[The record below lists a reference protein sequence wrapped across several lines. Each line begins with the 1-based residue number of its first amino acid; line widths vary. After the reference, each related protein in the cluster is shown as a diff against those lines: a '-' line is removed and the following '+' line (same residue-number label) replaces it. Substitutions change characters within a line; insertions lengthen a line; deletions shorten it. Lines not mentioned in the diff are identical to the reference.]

1 MKNKIIIFLL
11 FVIYYHSNCQV
22 VNILPSLSKVK
33 YVKCANCFDPTK
45 TVPEVD
51 MDDNTIYS
59 YNTPAIE
66 YPTLGISHDFG
77 PRNYD
82 DGWHGGIDYN
92 SGGENSDR
100 GDLVLAIEGG
110 KVRLSANKSLKYI
123 VIEKIPKPTTDYHEF
138 GYLHLF
144 RSSTTL
150 PQRSGNCILTYM
162 DGVNNDKIAMIRP
175 SLTSS
180 AATAIST
187 SAPVGATVTHLNN
200 TYLVT
205 NLVQGDEIIGA
216 MGSSTGD
223 NNTLKGEQDDGICDK
238 KDGTEVEC
246 AVGVHLHLSCYMNGN
261 SSGKDGVTKNPFEF
275 VRHDLPAFD
284 LQFISNPSTRVQ
296 GINLTYPGSAKTS
309 ILASVKL
316 IGQSIYA
323 TRYPVA
329 NDLND
334 VKIMIK
340 KANENDDYF
349 NYITGTFKKSYFSFG
364 GTIGTTHTY
373 NTTSISTLKTSLS
386 RTCYSPIGIGKKFNN
401 GSLITTG
408 IKPFCYNSHPWDDF
422 YFSDFLTR
430 LHKEDDN
437 ESNTSNK
444 IADNPQNTLYNDGS
458 YDLRVESVSVLND
471 EKKGNNSNIII
482 DNFIPFIRQA
492 VIKFQN
498 LNYNSYDRQWVA
510 EEKDLTNK
518 NGDDGYVYKKSTNY
532 CVPQTIYEKDL
543 GAINITAYASEEME
557 NLDLE
562 IYGTTNGKIKGIL
575 TDPSKYEWKFTIQNY
590 FQLNSSNKNNEFE
603 LRFYGKDKSGNQI
616 LNMEEYQ
623 GNVANNNTVFQ
634 KNLKVYIPK
643 RQQVGTPSCTNCW
656 SPVLIAGFPKTD
668 VDYFHKLNLDPLK
681 CGKFLTDEDTERKSG
696 GVCIKSLDD
705 ITVNTTISTGTNGT
719 ITLTFPANTGGYA
732 IRWLQNGVV
741 LPQYNDLINIS
752 NLAPGTYCFEIVCE
766 CCKFDDCIEVPAC
779 PSLLKDHVQTNPSC
793 TNKSDG
799 SITIKDLYGTAP
811 YTFAWSTG
819 QTTASLFGLKSG
831 TYQVTI
837 SDADGCKSNHSFV
850 LQDPID
856 IKATVKNI
864 CSAGEKG
871 SIILTITDNRPAGA
885 SPIIYIWEKFVNGQW
900 VYFAGYKD
908 LTDLSEGKYRLSTT
922 DDADECYIQIG
933 EYEVKKNVAPN
944 ISFQYII
951 PINCDSKLDKFEML
965 VLNTTP
971 PYEYE
976 VYKDDKLLVNGQS
989 KYNNVNFS
997 NLELGKYKFI
1007 VKLNGCEYVK
1017 DYEIICCGNKSSFE
1031 ITPVI
1036 KSESVNGA
1044 KDGSIEL
1051 DFPELKNLGT
1061 TQHLK
1066 YNWSTGAKSKDL
1078 YNLAAGYYCV
1088 SISNVDCGLIKTQC
1102 FEVNKCFDV
1111 TYKISRPCKD
1121 EKNGRIVLSVEGN
1134 NSISQPVTYLWSNGE
1149 TSSSLSNVG
1158 IGNYS
1163 VTISNENCKVIKN
1176 IRVDEAI
1183 YRSLWTYA
1191 SVIYPCD
1198 GKANGQIKMNIP
1210 DNIDYNILWSNG
1222 STENAITNLTQG
1234 HYNYTVTE
1242 GNCMPVSD
1250 YAALFP
1256 IQISESWYP
1265 DMCDF
1270 EKNTYFSINYNKF
1283 DKETTIEWS
1292 TGATNVNEIPL
1303 TMPGTYSVT
1312 ITQSNGCVLTASKS
1326 FVGNIPLII
1335 PKITAPC
1342 DDQVN
1347 NGVICLEDVEKI
1359 GYNYLWSNGTTDN
1372 CVKGLLAGEKVSV
1385 TITHPNKTCSK
1396 IMDFIIEPLNDKN
1409 IIVTHKPCA
1418 SKTNIVEVLG
1428 LNTDECRYT
1437 LSLDG
1442 WPIIEDWDGSK
1453 TEVSTEY
1460 LDGTL
1465 RLETSCC
1472 GGIRIFEKKG
1482 RV

>member
-1 MKNKIIIFLL
+1 MFL
-11 FVIYYHSNCQV
+11 
-22 VNILPSLSKVK
+22 
-33 YVKCANCFDPTK
+33 D
-45 TVPEVD
+45 VP
-51 MDDNTIYS
+51 S

-933 EYEVKKNVAPN
+933 EYEVKESNLQVSYSIAPVNGGPGECTFIVNSGEAPFQYEFSSGTISQSGTIDNIGIPTTIGNLNPDICTIIVTDANGCKKQFNVIMYECGDPDLKDPSLDITN
-944 ISFQYII
+944 ISTKGASDGRIF
-951 PINCDSKLDKFEML
+951 MTT
-965 VLNTTP
+965 LNQFDP
-971 PYEYE
+971 N
-976 VYKDDKLLVNGQS
+976 VYYSWTGPNGFTANT
-989 KYNNVNFS
+989 K
-997 NLELGKYKFI
+997 
-1007 VKLNGCEYVK
+1007 
-1017 DYEIICCGNKSSFE
+1017 
-1031 ITPVI
+1031 
-1036 KSESVNGA
+1036 
-1044 KDGSIEL
+1044 
-1051 DFPELKNLGT
+1051 
-1061 TQHLK
+1061 
-1066 YNWSTGAKSKDL
+1066 
-1078 YNLAAGYYCV
+1078 
-1088 SISNVDCGLIKTQC
+1088 SISNLSEPGKYCVRITDKSCGTEYEYCVVIDNGCFLFDAKIK
-1102 FEVNKCFDV
+1102 N
-1111 TYKISRPCKD
+1111 PCKGQS
-1121 EKNGRIVLSVEGN
+1121 NGSITLSVN
-1134 NSISQPVTYLWSNGE
+1134 NNGKPYNVLWSNGQ
-1149 TSSSLSNVG
+1149 TTTTIDG
-1158 IGNYS
+1158 ISFGNYA
-1163 VTISNENCKVIKN
+1163 VTISDSEGCTKTKIFYVKDVENTYIEHEVI
-1176 IRVDEAI
+1176 ID
-1183 YRSLWTYA
+1183 
-1191 SVIYPCD
+1191 PCN
-1198 GKANGQIKMNIP
+1198 GEANG
-1210 DNIDYNILWSNG
+1210 
-1222 STENAITNLTQG
+1222 
-1234 HYNYTVTE
+1234 
-1242 GNCMPVSD
+1242 
-1250 YAALFP
+1250 
-1256 IQISESWYP
+1256 
-1265 DMCDF
+1265 
-1270 EKNTYFSINYNKF
+1270 
-1283 DKETTIEWS
+1283 
-1292 TGATNVNEIPL
+1292 
-1303 TMPGTYSVT
+1303 SVK
-1312 ITQSNGCVLTASKS
+1312 IY
-1326 FVGNIPLII
+1326 GNI
-1335 PKITAPC
+1335 
-1342 DDQVN
+1342 
-1347 NGVICLEDVEKI
+1347 
-1359 GYNYLWSNGTTDN
+1359 
-1372 CVKGLLAGEKVSV
+1372 
-1385 TITHPNKTCSK
+1385 
-1396 IMDFIIEPLNDKN
+1396 
-1409 IIVTHKPCA
+1409 
-1418 SKTNIVEVLG
+1418 
-1428 LNTDECRYT
+1428 
-1437 LSLDG
+1437 
-1442 WPIIEDWDGSK
+1442 
-1453 TEVSTEY
+1453 
-1460 LDGTL
+1460 
-1465 RLETSCC
+1465 
-1472 GGIRIFEKKG
+1472 
-1482 RV
+1482 